1 LNPNAEAPPGV
12 SVVVA
17 AFDEATGI
25 GPTVTGIAAVLAA
38 AGLAGEI
45 VVVDDGSTDGTRAA
59 AEAAGARVV
68 AHPQNAGYG
77 RSLKDGILAARHD
90 TIVICDADGSY
101 PAAAIP
107 RLLELYRQGFDMVV
121 AHRTN
126 CHDGLLKAPLRTV
139 LRWLV
144 EYSAGQRIADV
155 NSGLRVFD
163 RRAVLPHFRTLCNTF
178 SFTTSLTLA
187 YLMTGKFVGYVPVAY
202 AERIGRTKVHLVRD
216 ALRTLQYIVE
226 ALVYYNPL
234 KVFLLPAGAFAALAA
249 LGFGVWAATASA
261 AAFASGWAA
270 LALALL
276 AALFGLLAV
285 RLRYGRPD

>member
-1 LNPNAEAPPGV
+1 LNPIAEAPPGV

-17 AFDEATGI
+17 AFNEEPGI
-25 GPTVTGIAAVLAA
+25 RQAVTGIAAVLAA
-38 AGLAGEI
+38 AEAAWEI

-59 AEAAGARVV
+59 AAAAGARLVV
-68 AHPQNAGYG
+68 HPQNAGYG

-90 TIVICDADGSY
+90 TIVICDADASY
-101 PAAAIP
+101 PAAEIP
-107 RLLELYRQGFDMVV
+107 RLLEVYRQGFDMVV
-121 AHRTN
+121 AHRTSF
-126 CHDGLLKAPLRTV
+126 HDGLLKAPLRTL

-163 RRAVLPHFRTLCNTF
+163 RRALLPHFRTLCNTF

-187 YLMTGKFVGYVPVAY
+187 YLMTGRFVGYVPVSY

-216 ALRTLQYIVE
+216 ALRTLQYILE

-234 KVFLLPAGAFAALAA
+234 KVFLLPTGAFAALSA
-249 LGFGVWAATASA
+249 LCFGAWAATESA
-261 AAFASGWAA
+261 PAFASGWAA
-270 LALALL
+270 LTLALL
-276 AALFGLLAV
+276 ALLFGLLAV
-285 RLRYGRPD
+285 RLRFGRAD